1 MPARDIAP
9 YNGFGSHEDSR
20 ANCDSLLPKAPQKNF
35 KKFIAKDRQ
44 GINSNQL
51 RFVCQLATDDSIQ
64 KLRRFVATF
73 HLSDDTVS
81 VFESSGRNT
90 GIIGGKFMER
100 SRAPLPDQD
109 IFTAG
114 NLAYYSIAYVLL
126 FLDFIRTL
134 LFQGLFTWS
143 GFSLQ

>member
-126 FLDFIRTL
+126 F
-134 LFQGLFTWS
+134 
-143 GFSLQ
+143 